1 MNIQNSF
8 LQASSSERDPLLLV
22 LKQSQQYDVR
32 ITKVEHRE
40 LTDVHGKKLFDFAS
54 CNYLG
59 FDCEQEVLLDKGVQA
74 AKAFGMHTSRA
85 RLMGYHELFTQ
96 VEKKLATFIGAE
108 DTLLFPNTTL
118 TSIGIIP
125 ALVQKGDLI
134 ILDKSAHA
142 TMYQAAQMA
151 RDKGAILKSF
161 AQGDMD
167 ALETLLK
174 THSHC
179 PRKMVCV
186 DGVYSMTGDYADLA
200 GLTPLVEKYQAL
212 LYVDDGHGFG
222 FVGENPD
229 VQHPY
234 GSKGNGIINHQG
246 TSPANTMY
254 VAGTAKGLAASAAF
268 AAVTP
273 EMKEYL
279 MAYAKPLDYTHPST
293 PFCLGVLDAA
303 LDLLPKI
310 GEQRRADVY
319 KLTVSLVEGLRG
331 LGFHVMTQTLFPIIS
346 VWAGNTQ
353 TLINAS
359 KYLYQKGIFLT
370 ACPYPTMPRGKEALR
385 ITVTALNT
393 QQQIDHM
400 LMLFADIKQ
409 QWQRAGVALTPD
421 GESYAHV

>member
-8 LQASSSERDPLLLV
+8 LQQSSSERDPLLLV

-32 ITKVEHRE
+32 ITRVNKRE
-40 LTDVHGKKLFDFAS
+40 LTDSYGKTLYDFAS

-59 FDCEQEVLLDKGVQA
+59 FDCEQEKLLDRGIQA
-74 AKAFGMHTSRA
+74 AREFGMHTSRA
-85 RLMGYHELFTQ
+85 RLMGYHELFTH
-96 VEKKLATFIGAE
+96 VERKLAKFIGAE
-108 DTLLFPNTTL
+108 ETLLFPNTTL

-125 ALVQKGDLI
+125 ALIQKGDLI
-134 ILDKSAHA
+134 LLDKAAHA

-161 AQGDMD
+161 PQGDML

-174 THSHC
+174 THKHC

-186 DGVYSMTGDYADLA
+186 DGVYSMTGDYADLP
-200 GLTPLVEKYQAL
+200 GLIPLVEYYNAL
-212 LYVDDGHGFG
+212 LYIDDGHGFG
-222 FVGENPD
+222 FIGEQPD
-229 VQHPY
+229 ADNPY
-234 GSKGNGIINHQG
+234 GKCGNGVANYCG
-246 TSPANTMY
+246 TSSANTMY

-310 GEQRRADVY
+310 GDARRAEVY
-319 KLTVSLVEGLRG
+319 LLTKMLVDGLRG

-359 KYLYQKGIFLT
+359 KYLYQHGIFLT
-370 ACPYPTMPRGKEALR
+370 ACPYPTMPKGKEALR

-393 QQQIDHM
+393 PRQIDH
-400 LMLFADIKQ
+400 LLTLFADIRQ
-409 QWQRAGVALTPD
+409 QWARAGVALQPEGVSD
-421 GESYAHV
+421 ANV